1 MDALRARARQDLVQ
15 HSQEM
20 RELKRKLDN
29 ETKLHDFVGAKG
41 AKRINVDLE
50 GAIETKKSK
59 KTNFSA
65 LLRQIQK
72 KREREKSQPP
82 FVLAIDF

>member
-1 MDALRARARQDLVQ
+1 MIREEALTKLEALKARAKQDLIL

-29 ETKLHDFVGAKG
+29 ETKIHDFVGAKG

-50 GAIETKKSK
+50 GAIESKKSK
-59 KTNFSA
+59 K
-65 LLRQIQK
+65 K
-72 KREREKSQPP
+72 Y
-82 FVLAIDF
+82 